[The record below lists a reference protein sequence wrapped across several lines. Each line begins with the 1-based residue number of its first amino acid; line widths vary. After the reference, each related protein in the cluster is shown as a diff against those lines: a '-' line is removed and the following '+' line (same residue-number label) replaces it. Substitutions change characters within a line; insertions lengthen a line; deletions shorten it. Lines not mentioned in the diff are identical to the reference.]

1 MKKNILLIAL
11 LFQSFLLL
19 AQTSFTA
26 SVSKNK
32 VGVNEQFTLT
42 FTINDKGDRFV
53 APKLSNFSILAGPS
67 TSSSTTI
74 INGKMSKE
82 NSYTYHLRAKKLGIY
97 TIGSA
102 YITVNGKEY
111 RTRNISIQV
120 LKSAPKTTGN
130 HSPEAKAKENVFL
143 QLEFSNSKPY
153 VGEQIIAEYKLY
165 FSQEIRSPEL
175 LEKPTYTGF
184 WHEEYDLGDNY
195 PIKEEIKNGKKYQVA
210 TLKKLVLI
218 PQRSGKLPI
227 AKMELDVPVAIPTNQ
242 RDFFGRRRSRMINI
256 ICSTGDK
263 TLQVKTLPLEGKPS
277 NFSGAVGTFEFTT
290 KLDRDSIQTNES
302 ASLSMRVSGT
312 GNLRMIELPKFDIPN
327 DIEAYE
333 PKYKENIKLKKLGL
347 NGFKREE
354 YLLIPRN
361 KGTYKIAS
369 RSFNYFNPK
378 RGKYISIES
387 PSYTLNVNG
396 ASSGSTTTVV
406 VNNITKEDVSFIG
419 KDILYIKTSLS
430 NLKYSKELFF
440 GSLTFIILLIIPI
453 SLVLIALLI
462 IVLLRKSIIDIEQW
476 KKGTAS
482 KQAIKH
488 LLKVSDDKYSGIE
501 NALQILLE
509 KKWNLDRAHFNK
521 ENIQQ
526 VLTEK
531 NVENSLVEEFTQI
544 LEACEMARF
553 TSEQS
558 KEDTDALVQKTKSI
572 IEQLENY

>member
-1 MKKNILLIAL
+1 MKKNILLITL
-11 LFQSFLLL
+11 LFQSFLLI

-26 SVSKNK
+26 LVSKNK
-32 VGVNEQFTLT
+32 VGVNEQFSLT
-42 FTINDKGDRFV
+42 FTINENGDRFV

-74 INGKMSKE
+74 INGEMSKE
-82 NSYTYHLRAKKLGIY
+82 NSYTYYLRAKKIGIY

-102 YITVNGKEY
+102 YITVSGKEY

-120 LKSAPKTTGN
+120 LKSTPQTTAS
-130 HSPEAKAKENVFL
+130 HSPESKAKENVFL
-143 QLEFSNSKPY
+143 QLELSDTNPH

-175 LEKPTYTGF
+175 LEQPTYTGF
-184 WHEEYDLGDNY
+184 WHEEFDLGDNY
-195 PIKEEIKNGKKYQVA
+195 PIKEEVKGGKKYQVA

-218 PQRSGKLPI
+218 PQRSGILPI
-227 AKMELDVPVAIPTNQ
+227 AGMELDVPVAIPTNQ

-263 TLQVKTLPLEGKPS
+263 NLHVKELPSVGKPS
-277 NFSGAVGTFEFTT
+277 DFSGAVGTFEFTT
-290 KLDRDSIQTNES
+290 NLDRDSIQTNES

-312 GNLRMIELPKFDIPN
+312 GNLRMIALPKFDIPN

-333 PKYKENIKLKKLGL
+333 PKYKENIKLRKQGL

-378 RGKYISIES
+378 KGKYVSIES
-387 PSYTLNVNG
+387 PSYTLNVN
-396 ASSGSTTTVV
+396 SSANGSTTTVV

-430 NLKYSKELFF
+430 NLKHTKELFF
-440 GSLTFIILLIIPI
+440 GSTAFIILLIIPI
-453 SLVLIALLI
+453 SFALIALLI

-476 KKGTAS
+476 KKGNAS

-488 LLKVSDDKYSGIE
+488 LLKIGDDKYSSIE
-501 NALQILLE
+501 NALQIFFN
-509 KKWNLDRAHFNK
+509 KKWNIDRAHFNK
-521 ENIQQ
+521 ETIEQ
-526 VLTEK
+526 LLAES
-531 NVENSLVEEFTQI
+531 NVEHSLIEEFTQI
-544 LEACEMARF
+544 LEACELARF
-553 TSEQS
+553 TSQQS
-558 KEDTDALVQKTKSI
+558 KEDIDALVQKTKSV